1 MKVVLNIA
9 RIFVGVLFI
18 FSGLIKANDP
28 LGLSYKMQEFFEVWG
43 WNKLNDYSLMLSL
56 VMNVFEVV
64 AGIALLVGYRMKLI
78 SWLLFLLIIFF
89 TFLTGYAYLSGK
101 IKTCGCFG
109 DCVPLTAFQSFLKDI
124 ILFVL
129 TLFILFNYKKI
140 RPVFSPAPSIIILL
154 ASIFAVSWM
163 QAYALKHLPYVDC
176 LPYKQGNN
184 LSEKMKVPPGAI
196 ADSSIMTFTYKH
208 KGQNMEFDQDHF
220 PDDFDSTYE
229 FVERHDKLIR
239 QGNALPA
246 IVDFSLR
253 TEQGDDITEQVL
265 ATPDYYMLVFVK
277 DFGNAGKWMTEEHVQ
292 LIKTCQAKN
301 IPVRYITSEPKKAA
315 HHLDSLA
322 MKDLLICDATVIK
335 TAARAN
341 PTYFLM
347 NQATVYRKISG
358 TDISK
363 MQKAVQE
370 LKAQ

>member
-1 MKVVLNIA
+1 MKIVLNIA

-43 WNKLNDYSLMLSL
+43 WSALNDYSLVLSL

-78 SWLLFLLIIFF
+78 SWLLFLLIVFF

-109 DCVPLTAFQSFLKDI
+109 DCVPLTAFQSFLKDL

-140 RPVFSPAPSIIILL
+140 RPVFSPGPSIAILL
-154 ASIFAVSWM
+154 LSIVAVSWM
-163 QAYALKHLPYVDC
+163 QAYALKHLPFVDC

-184 LSEKMKVPPGAI
+184 ISEKMKVPPGAI

-208 KGQNMEFDQDHF
+208 KGQNIEFDQDHF

-239 QGNALPA
+239 QGNATPA
-246 IVDFSLR
+246 IVDFALR
-253 TEQGDDITEQVL
+253 NDAGDDITQQVL
-265 ATPDYYMLVFVK
+265 ETPGYYMLVFVK
-277 DFGNAGKWMTEEHVQ
+277 DFGNAEKWMKEDHTQ
-292 LIKTCQAKN
+292 LVKTCLSKN

-322 MKDLLICDATVIK
+322 VKDLLICDATVIK

-347 NQATVYRKISG
+347 NQASVYRKISAA
-358 TDISK
+358 DISK
-363 MQKAVQE
+363 MQKAVEE